1 MFGPTGVGKKLRGMF
16 CGSEGEP
23 GRVLGSSLAGA
34 LDVSRQTIYAI
45 EVDKFDPI
53 LPLAFGTGRPFALR
67 IGEIFHDE
75 DLVKSTAS

>member
-45 EVDKFDPI
+45 EV
-53 LPLAFGTGRPFALR
+53 G
-67 IGEIFHDE
+67 
-75 DLVKSTAS
+75 